1 MIGNQAHLLKE
12 PPQCMPHD
20 QWWTLEVLMKTQESS
35 RCKTFWISRGA
46 HRPGRITR
54 SSPGP
59 PPVVAR
65 PSWPCSPPLWTSR
78 ASLYDTSA
86 KAWSGDRFSSF
97 NTLARPLIPVLI
109 LHSDRTRK
117 KTCKTILSAGRTNDF
132 FSILRSCGCWRRF
145 NCETWEHF
153 SCNLEWII
161 AGRGERYDI
170 TKELSFSLGGFLAKL
185 DRLRSFFV
193 VYIILE
199 WV

>member
-65 PSWPCSPPLWTSR
+65 PPWPCSPPLWTSR

-97 NTLARPLIPVLI
+97 NTLARPLIPVLL
-109 LHSDRTRK
+109 LHSNRTRK
-117 KTCKTILSAGRTNDF
+117 KTCKTILSAGRTDDF
-132 FSILRSCGCWRRF
+132 FPFCGVVVAGGG
-145 NCETWEHF
+145 
-153 SCNLEWII
+153 LI
-161 AGRGERYDI
+161 AGLGKILAVIWSESLRD
-170 TKELSFSLGGFLAKL
+170 ELKGTT
-185 DRLRSFFV
+185 
-193 VYIILE
+193 
-199 WV
+199 